1 MSDAKD
7 EYLQKKKNLW
17 IGDLKVLDQP
27 TNIDRIHK
35 ENCVFLILVGKHKG
49 GF

>member
-1 MSDAKD
+1 MNRG
-7 EYLQKKKNLW
+7 LKKFE
-17 IGDLKVLDQP
+17 VLDQP
-27 TNIDRIHK
+27 TNINRIHK